1 MTTTTPVSCPANV
14 WTQVSTGS
22 ANVTA
27 QMFSASGSPIGFR
40 IVVSDSAPDNGDASL
55 GLVSTPANGGFA
67 GRGLSAGVDNVYVR
81 PLGVGGVAQVMA
93 S

>member
-1 MTTTTPVSCPANV
+1 MTTTTTVDCPASV
-14 WTQVSTGS
+14 WTQISTGS

-27 QMFSASGSPIGFR
+27 QLFSATGAPIGFR
-40 IVVSDSAPDNGDASL
+40 IVVADTAPDNEDASL

-81 PLGVGGVAQVMA
+81 PLSVGGVAQVMA